1 MLGKENNTD
10 NRHLIYK
17 ILQWKKQGSFYA
29 LNDISDRVKLLQ
41 LTNSIASVNHTVVI
55 CGKWIFDSNFKIYL
69 PLSV

>member
-29 LNDISDRVKLLQ
+29 LNDICNHVTFLQ
-41 LTNSIASVNHTVVI
+41 LMASIGNSNITVSIV
-55 CGKWIFDSNFKIYL
+55 GKWTLIQNIRKIYHYR
-69 PLSV
+69 